1 MKFDEVIAFFE
12 LFIKF
17 IRQRGKEG
25 VVGDQVD
32 KKMLVDFANDK
43 FFIDKI
49 SKLSLFQIACMYWTY
64 SGVGVWNSQIIE
76 KLEAKLV
83 YFVENEI
90 QTQKQL
96 EKAKDDRTDDK
107 LQSITL
113 NDLKTIM
120 TVYETD
126 PTL

>member
-49 SKLSLFQIACMYWTY
+49 SKLSLFQIACLYWTY
-64 SGVGVWNSQIIE
+64 SGVGVWNS
-76 KLEAKLV
+76 
-83 YFVENEI
+83 
-90 QTQKQL
+90 
-96 EKAKDDRTDDK
+96 
-107 LQSITL
+107 
-113 NDLKTIM
+113 
-120 TVYETD
+120 
-126 PTL
+126 

>member
-32 KKMLVDFANDK
+32 NKILVDFAKDK

-64 SGVGVWNSQIIE
+64 
-76 KLEAKLV
+76 
-83 YFVENEI
+83 
-90 QTQKQL
+90 
-96 EKAKDDRTDDK
+96 
-107 LQSITL
+107 
-113 NDLKTIM
+113 
-120 TVYETD
+120 
-126 PTL
+126 

>member
-49 SKLSLFQIACMYWTY
+49 SKLSLFQIACLYWTY